1 MSAEAALFDLEGVL
15 VDSRVPFARCVNAAL
30 EAHGFAPRPEAD
42 LHRYLGPPLYRTFVE
57 LTGDEATAESCLRA
71 YRERYAATM
80 VAETPVFPGIREA
93 VRTLAQAVPLVVAT
107 SKSRPLAQALLDGL
121 GLGGDFRAVVG
132 PPLEA
137 LDESKVETVARA
149 LLEVEGCAP
158 VAMVGDRRF
167 DMVAARAHGLRG
179 IGVRWGI
186 GSEQELREAG
196 AEALAGAP
204 AELPGL
210 ILG

>member
-1 MSAEAALFDLEGVL
+1 VDL
-15 VDSRVPFARCVNAAL
+15 S
-30 EAHGFAPRPEAD
+30 
-42 LHRYLGPPLYRTFVE
+42 
-57 LTGDEATAESCLRA
+57 
-71 YRERYAATM
+71 
-80 VAETPVFPGIREA
+80 
-93 VRTLAQAVPLVVAT
+93 
-107 SKSRPLAQALLDGL
+107 
-121 GLGGDFRAVVG
+121 GDFRAVVG

-186 GSEQELREAG
+186 GSEQELRDAG
-196 AEALAGAP
+196 AEALAAEP
-204 AELPGL
+204 ADLPAL
-210 ILG
+210 ILGSSLRPASGGYGSPNS

>member
-1 MSAEAALFDLEGVL
+1 MSAEAALFDLDGVL
-15 VDSRVPFARCVNAAL
+15 VDSRVPFARCLNAAL
-30 EAHGFAPRPEAD
+30 EAHGFAARPEAV
-42 LHRYLGPPLYRTFVE
+42 LHRYLGPPLYLTFVE

-71 YRERYAATM
+71 YRERYAETM
-80 VAETPVFPGIREA
+80 VTETPVFPGIREA
-93 VRTLAQAVPLVVAT
+93 VRTLAASVPLVVAT

-121 GLGGDFRAVVG
+121 ELSSDFRAVVG

-149 LLEVEGCAP
+149 LLEIDGRAP

-186 GSEQELREAG
+186 GSEEELREAG
-196 AEALAGAP
+196 AEVLAGEP
-204 AELPGL
+204 AELPAL

>member
-1 MSAEAALFDLEGVL
+1 MRAEAALFDLDGVL
-15 VDSRVPFARCVNAAL
+15 VDSRVPFARCLNAAL
-30 EAHGFAPRPEAD
+30 EAHGFAARPAAE
-42 LHRYLGPPLYRTFVE
+42 LHRYLGPPLYLTFLE
-57 LTGDEATAESCLRA
+57 MTGDEATAESCLRA
-71 YRERYAATM
+71 YRSRYATTM

-93 VRTLAQAVPLVVAT
+93 VRMLAASVPLVVAT

-121 GLGGDFRAVVG
+121 ELSGDFSAIVG

-149 LLEVEGCAP
+149 LLEVDGRAP

-186 GSEQELREAG
+186 GSEEELREAG
-196 AEALAGAP
+196 AEALAAEP